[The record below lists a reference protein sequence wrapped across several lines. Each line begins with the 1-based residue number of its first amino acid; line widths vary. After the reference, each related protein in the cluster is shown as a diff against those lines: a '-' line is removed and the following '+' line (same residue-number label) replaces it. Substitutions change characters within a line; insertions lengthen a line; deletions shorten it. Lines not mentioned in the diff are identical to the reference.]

1 MQRQSVQLANE
12 AATLRLGAAI
22 GAALRAGDIVALE
35 GDLGAG
41 KTTLARGILAGAGHE
56 GEVPSPTFTIVQA
69 YLPPSV
75 RLPVWHCDLYRIES
89 PGEVE
94 ELGLDEALDDGAL
107 IVEWPDRAGP
117 RLMRGALRLRLDI
130 DDGARRLTAEVP
142 PAWESRWPK

>member
-1 MQRQSVQLANE
+1 MNRHSVQLASE

-22 GAALRAGDIVALE
+22 GAALRAGDVVALE

-89 PGEVE
+89 PGEIE
-94 ELGLDEALDDGAL
+94 ELGLEEALDDGAL
-107 IVEWPDRAGP
+107 VVEWPDRAGS
-117 RLMRGALRLRLDI
+117 RLMRDALRLRLDI
-130 DDGARRLTAEVP
+130 DGGARRLTAEVP